1 MSTPGRVIAGRYELS
16 AAIGRGGM
24 GQVWKAY
31 DRTLQRRVAVKLL
44 RNDLVDASGD
54 LTTMEQRFLREC
66 RVTAGIDHP
75 GLVTVFDGGTDAG
88 DLYLVMQLLDGCD
101 LADLIAEN
109 QPVPWDWAVAVV
121 AQICS
126 VLAAVHAVPVVH
138 RDLKPRN
145 VMVRRDG
152 TVKVLDLGVAAVLDP
167 ESTKL
172 TTSGALPG
180 SPAYMA
186 PEQLNGIV
194 EPRTDLYALGCL
206 VYEMLAGHAP
216 FTGPTMAAVMVG
228 HLNGTPKP
236 LGAERPDIPAG
247 LELLVMQLLAKQP
260 DERPA
265 NAQEVYRRLVPLLP
279 AGNRDAAAALAP
291 VAPMDPTRPLRFPAA
306 PQPLPGVPEPVRAP
320 AAPAAPAAGA
330 PWAMRAGPS
339 AQAAP
344 QPPPDAD
351 WSAVPSAAPPAIDVG
366 SALDEANR
374 LLGEGALTQAVDVLG
389 AALPVAIARR
399 GERDALVLGLRQ
411 ALADT
416 LLADRQFR
424 RALPGLQYLA
434 SIFTADGG
442 PTDPEAMEYGRQ
454 VAACLEELGNLPAAL
469 GEYRRLLDLHR
480 RAPDGDVYRGFD
492 LRERIGLLLAALGDP
507 YQAESVLVPL
517 LTEEEHRLGP
527 QHPRVST
534 LRQHVR
540 RIHEST
546 GFRHR

>member
-1 MSTPGRVIAGRYELS
+1 MSAPGRVIADRYELS

-44 RNDLVDASGD
+44 RTDLVDTGGERGA
-54 LTTMEQRFLREC
+54 MERRFLREC

-75 GLVTVFDGGTDAG
+75 GLVTVFDGGADAG
-88 DLYLVMQLLDGCD
+88 ELYLVMQLLDGCD
-101 LADLIAEN
+101 LADLIAEHR
-109 QPVPWDWAVAVV
+109 PLPWEWAVAVA

-172 TTSGALPG
+172 TTTGAMPG

-186 PEQLNGIV
+186 PEQMNGIV

-206 VYEMLAGHAP
+206 LYEMLVGRAP
-216 FTGPTMAAVMVG
+216 FAGPTMASVMLG
-228 HLNGTPKP
+228 HLNTAPEP
-236 LGAERPDIPAG
+236 PSARRPGLPAG
-247 LELLVMQLLAKQP
+247 LDRLVLDLLGKQP
-260 DERPA
+260 DQRPA
-265 NAQEVYRRLVPLLP
+265 NAQEVYRRLAPLLP
-279 AGNRDAAAALAP
+279 APTGDASAAPAP
-291 VAPMDPTRPLRFPAA
+291 TAPMDPTRPLRFPAA
-306 PQPLPGVPEPVRAP
+306 PQPLPGVPAPVHAPTP
-320 AAPAAPAAGA
+320 AAPAASWGMSAGPAAYA
-330 PWAMRAGPS
+330 PRTDPAWA
-339 AQAAP
+339 
-344 QPPPDAD
+344 
-351 WSAVPSAAPPAIDVG
+351 AVPSAAPPTPDVG

-389 AALPVAIARR
+389 AALPVAVARH
-399 GERDALVLGLRQ
+399 GEHDPLVLGLRQ

-424 RALPGLQYLA
+424 RALPELRYIA
-434 SIFTADGG
+434 SVFAATGG
-442 PTDPEAMEYGRQ
+442 PADAEAMEYGRQ
-454 VAACLEELGNLPAAL
+454 VAACLEELGELPAAL

-480 RAPDGDVYRGFD
+480 RVPDADVYQGFD

-507 YQAESVLVPL
+507 YRSESVLVPL
-517 LTEEEHRLGP
+517 LAEQEHRLGP
-527 QHPRVST
+527 QHPRVAT
-534 LRQHVR
+534 LRQHLA
-540 RIHEST
+540 RIHGAS
-546 GFRHR
+546 GYRRR

>member
-1 MSTPGRVIAGRYELS
+1 MSIPGRVIAGRYELS

-31 DRTLQRRVAVKLL
+31 DQTLQRRVAVKLL
-44 RNDLVDASGD
+44 RTDLVDTAGD
-54 LTTMEQRFLREC
+54 RGAMERRFLREC

-75 GLVTVFDGGTDAG
+75 GLVTVFDGGADEG
-88 DLYLVMQLLDGCD
+88 ELYLVMQLLDGCD

-109 QPVPWDWAVAVV
+109 QPVPWEWAVAVA

-172 TTSGALPG
+172 TTTGAMPG

-186 PEQLNGIV
+186 PEQMNGIV

-206 VYEMLAGHAP
+206 LYEMLAGQAP
-216 FTGPTMAAVMVG
+216 FAGPTMASVMLG
-228 HLNGTPKP
+228 HLNGTPEP
-236 LGAERPDIPAG
+236 LGARRPDIPAG
-247 LELLVMQLLAKQP
+247 LDRLVLHLLGKQP
-260 DERPA
+260 DQRPA
-265 NAQEVYRRLVPLLP
+265 NAQEVYRLLAPLLP
-279 AGNRDAAAALAP
+279 VGSGDALAP
-291 VAPMDPTRPLRFPAA
+291 TAPMDPTRPLRFPAA
-306 PQPLPGVPEPVRAP
+306 PQPLPGLPGPVRAAVPDRP
-320 AAPAAPAAGA
+320 AA
-330 PWAMRAGPS
+330 PWAMSAGP
-339 AQAAP
+339 AAY
-344 QPPPDAD
+344 PPRPDPD
-351 WSAVPSAAPPAIDVG
+351 WAAVPSAAPPTPDVR

-389 AALPVAIARR
+389 AALPVAIARH
-399 GERDALVLGLRQ
+399 GEHDPLVLGLRQ

-416 LLADRQFR
+416 LLADRRFR
-424 RALPGLQYLA
+424 RALPELQYLA
-434 SIFTADGG
+434 GVFAASGG
-442 PTDPEAMEYGRQ
+442 PTDAEAMEYGRQ
-454 VAACLEELGNLPAAL
+454 VAACLEELGELPAAL

-480 RAPDGDVYRGFD
+480 RVPDADVYQGFD

-507 YQAESVLVPL
+507 YQSESVLVPL
-517 LTEEEHRLGP
+517 LAEQEHRLGP

-534 LRQHVR
+534 LRQHLA
-540 RIHEST
+540 RIHGVT
-546 GFRHR
+546 GFRRR

>member
-1 MSTPGRVIAGRYELS
+1 MSAPGRVIAGRYELS

-31 DRTLQRRVAVKLL
+31 DQTLQRRVAVKLL
-44 RNDLVDASGD
+44 RTDLVEGGGGRGA
-54 LTTMEQRFLREC
+54 MERRFLREC

-75 GLVTVFDGGTDAG
+75 GLVTVFDGGTDEG

-109 QPVPWDWAVAVV
+109 RPVPWEWAVAVA

-172 TTSGALPG
+172 TTTGAMPG

-186 PEQLNGIV
+186 PEQMNGIV

-206 VYEMLAGHAP
+206 LYEMLAGRAP
-216 FTGPTMAAVMVG
+216 FAGPTMASVMLG
-228 HLNGTPKP
+228 HLSATPEP
-236 LGAERPDIPAG
+236 LGAHRPDIPAG
-247 LELLVMQLLAKQP
+247 LERLVLDLLGKQP
-260 DERPA
+260 DQRPA

-279 AGNRDAAAALAP
+279 ASRGDALAP
-291 VAPMDPTRPLRFPAA
+291 TAPMDPTRPLRFPAA
-306 PQPLPGVPEPVRAP
+306 PQPLPGVPGPVRASVP
-320 AAPAAPAAGA
+320 APPTP
-330 PWAMRAGPS
+330 PWAMSAGPS
-339 AQAAP
+339 AHVPRAD
-344 QPPPDAD
+344 PDWA
-351 WSAVPSAAPPAIDVG
+351 AVPSAAPPTLDVR

-389 AALPVAIARR
+389 AALPVAIARH
-399 GERDALVLGLRQ
+399 GERDPLVLGLRQ

-424 RALPGLQYLA
+424 RALPELQYIAGVFAA
-434 SIFTADGG
+434 SGG
-442 PTDPEAMEYGRQ
+442 PTDAEAMEYGRQ
-454 VAACLEELGNLPAAL
+454 VAACLEELGELPAAL

-480 RAPDGDVYRGFD
+480 RIPEADVYQGFD

-507 YQAESVLVPL
+507 YRSESVLVPL
-517 LTEEEHRLGP
+517 LAEQEHRLGP

-534 LRQHVR
+534 LRQHLG
-540 RIHEST
+540 RIHGAT
-546 GFRHR
+546 GYRRR

>member
-1 MSTPGRVIAGRYELS
+1 MSVPGRVIAGRYELS

-31 DRTLQRRVAVKLL
+31 DQTLQRRVAVKLL
-44 RNDLVDASGD
+44 RTDLFDTSGD
-54 LTTMEQRFLREC
+54 RGAMELRFLREC

-75 GLVTVFDGGTDAG
+75 GLVTVFDGGTDDG

-109 QPVPWDWAVAVV
+109 QPVPWDWAVAVA

-172 TTSGALPG
+172 TTTGAMPG

-186 PEQLNGIV
+186 PEQMNGIV

-206 VYEMLAGHAP
+206 MYEMLSGRAP
-216 FTGPTMAAVMVG
+216 FAGPTMASVMLG
-228 HLNGTPKP
+228 HLNGTPEP
-236 LGAERPDIPAG
+236 LAARRPDIPAG
-247 LELLVMQLLAKQP
+247 LELLIMQLLGKQP
-260 DERPA
+260 DQRPA

-279 AGNRDAAAALAP
+279 TAGADAAAALAP
-291 VAPMDPTRPLRFPAA
+291 TAPMDPTRPLRFPAA
-306 PQPLPGVPEPVRAP
+306 PQPLPGVPAPVRAP
-320 AAPAAPAAGA
+320 APTPA
-330 PWAMRAGPS
+330 PWTMSAGPP
-339 AQAAP
+339 AP
-344 QPPPDAD
+344 PRPNTD
-351 WSAVPSAAPPAIDVG
+351 WAAVPSAAPPTLDVG

-389 AALPVAIARR
+389 AALPVAIARH
-399 GERDALVLGLRQ
+399 GERDPLVLGLRQ

-424 RALPGLQYLA
+424 RALPELQYIA
-434 SIFTADGG
+434 GVFAAEGG

-454 VAACLEELGNLPAAL
+454 VGACLEELGDLPAAL

-480 RAPDGDVYRGFD
+480 RIPDGDVYQGFD

-517 LTEEEHRLGP
+517 LAEEEHRLGP
-527 QHPRVST
+527 QHPRVLT
-534 LRQHVR
+534 LRQHVGR
-540 RIHEST
+540 MHGAT
-546 GFRHR
+546 GFRRR

>member
-1 MSTPGRVIAGRYELS
+1 MSIPGRVIAGRYELS

-44 RNDLVDASGD
+44 RTDLVDAAGD
-54 LTTMEQRFLREC
+54 RGAMERRFLREC

-75 GLVTVFDGGTDAG
+75 GLVTVFDGGTDEG

-109 QPVPWDWAVAVV
+109 QPVPWEWAVAVA

-172 TTSGALPG
+172 TTTGAMPG

-186 PEQLNGIV
+186 PEQMNGIV

-206 VYEMLAGHAP
+206 LYEMLAGQAP
-216 FTGPTMAAVMVG
+216 FAGPTMASVMLG
-228 HLNGTPKP
+228 HLNGTPEP
-236 LGAERPDIPAG
+236 LGARRPDIPAG
-247 LELLVMQLLAKQP
+247 LDRLVLHLLGKQP
-260 DERPA
+260 DQRPA
-265 NAQEVYRRLVPLLP
+265 NAQEVYRLLVPLLP
-279 AGNRDAAAALAP
+279 VGDGDALAP
-291 VAPMDPTRPLRFPAA
+291 TAPMDPTRPLRFPAA
-306 PQPLPGVPEPVRAP
+306 PQPLPGLPGPVRAAVPDRP
-320 AAPAAPAAGA
+320 AP
-330 PWAMRAGPS
+330 PWAMSAGP
-339 AQAAP
+339 AAH
-344 QPPPDAD
+344 PPRPDPD
-351 WSAVPSAAPPAIDVG
+351 WAAVPSAAPPVPDVR

-389 AALPVAIARR
+389 AALPVAIARH
-399 GERDALVLGLRQ
+399 GEHDPLVLGLRQ

-424 RALPGLQYLA
+424 RALPELQYIAGVFAA
-434 SIFTADGG
+434 SGG
-442 PTDPEAMEYGRQ
+442 PLDAEAMEYGRQ
-454 VAACLEELGNLPAAL
+454 VAACLEELGELPAAL

-480 RAPDGDVYRGFD
+480 RVPDADVYQGFD

-507 YQAESVLVPL
+507 YQSERMLVPL
-517 LTEEEHRLGP
+517 LAEQEHRLGP
-527 QHPRVST
+527 QHPRVAT
-534 LRQHVR
+534 LRQHLA
-540 RIHEST
+540 RIHGVT
-546 GFRHR
+546 GYRRR